1 MRLIQTLALLG
12 AGLALAGVASTDAA
26 QAADKPCNLKA
37 ANAKA
42 AGAGCAR
49 AWMDANLRLNDL
61 MTVGTHNSYKQAI
74 SPKIFAMI
82 MAAAP
87 KAAPG
92 LDYHHPT
99 LDAQLDDGARGLE
112 LDVAYDPKGGL
123 FAHPVGPKL
132 AGESVSDAYVAAMSK
147 PGFKVMHVQDIDFRS
162 SCLTFVECLTVIRDW
177 SDAHPDH
184 TPILIT
190 INAKDDAS
198 PAPGG
203 TPALK
208 YDTAAYDALDAEI
221 ASVMTPG
228 KYLITPDMIQ
238 GKWPTLREAVVH
250 GAWPTLGES
259 RGKFL
264 IALDEDPPKVA
275 VYRGPRRSLEGRMM
289 FIYTDE
295 HNPASAYITL
305 NEASDAPRIT
315 AAAKAGFLVRTR
327 ADADT
332 VEARSNDTKRRTIA
346 LASGAQYVSTDYRHP
361 ETRFSDYQVRLPD
374 GAITVCNPQ
383 RAPERCAGLTVEPDP
398 DGH

>member
-1 MRLIQTLALLG
+1 MRCSGALAAVL
-12 AGLALAGVASTDAA
+12 AGLVMAATPALAAGKA
-26 QAADKPCNLKA
+26 CNLKA
-37 ANAKA
+37 PDAEA
-42 AGAGCAR
+42 AGPGCAR
-49 AWMDANLRLNDL
+49 AWMDRNLHLNDL

-74 SPKIFAMI
+74 SPKIFAMVL
-82 MAAAP
+82 AAAP
-87 KAAPG
+87 KAGLG
-92 LDYHHPT
+92 LDYHHPP
-99 LDAQLDDGARGLE
+99 LNAQLDDGARGLE
-112 LDVAYDPKGGL
+112 LDVAYDPQGGR
-123 FAHPVGPKL
+123 FAHPLGPKMTAEPL
-132 AGESVSDAYVAAMSK
+132 SDAYVAAMMK

-162 SCLTFVECLTVIRDW
+162 SCITFVECLTVIRTW

-203 TPALK
+203 VAALK

-238 GKWPTLREAVVH
+238 GHWPTLREAVIH
-250 GAWPTLGES
+250 GAWPTLGAS

-275 VYRGPRRSLEGRMM
+275 VYRGKRHSLEGRMM

-295 HNPASAYITL
+295 NNPASAYITL
-305 NEASDAPRIT
+305 NEAADAPRIT
-315 AAAKAGFLVRTR
+315 AAVKAGFLVRTR

-383 RAPERCAGLTVEPDP
+383 RTPERCAGLTVEPDP
-398 DGH
+398 DRH

>member
-1 MRLIQTLALLG
+1 MIGLATLA
-12 AGLALAGVASTDAA
+12 ALAVAGSAHAA
-26 QAADKPCNLKA
+26 CNLKA
-37 ANAKA
+37 ADAKS
-42 AGAGCAR
+42 AGPGCAR
-49 AWMDANLRLNDL
+49 AWMDANLHLNDL

-74 SPKIFAMI
+74 SPKIYALVL
-82 MAAAP
+82 ASAP
-87 KAAPG
+87 KEGLG
-92 LDYHHPT
+92 LDYHHPP

-112 LDVAYDPKGGL
+112 LDVVYDPEGGR
-123 FAHPVGPKL
+123 FAHPLGPKL
-132 AGESVSDAYVAAMSK
+132 SGEPVDEAYVAAMMK

-162 SCLTFVECLTVIRDW
+162 SCTTFVECLAMIRTW

-198 PAPGG
+198 PVPGG
-203 TPALK
+203 VAALK
-208 YDTAAYDALDAEI
+208 YDAAAYDALDAEI
-221 ASVMTPG
+221 ASVLTPG
-228 KYLITPDMIQ
+228 KYLITPDMVQ

-250 GAWPTLGES
+250 GGWPTLGAS

-264 IALDEDPPKVA
+264 VALDEDPPKVA
-275 VYRGPRRSLEGRMM
+275 VYRGARRSLEGRMM
-289 FIYTDE
+289 FVYTDE
-295 HNPASAYITL
+295 NNPASAYITL

-315 AAAKAGFLVRTR
+315 AAVKAGFLVRTR

-332 VEARSNDTKRRTIA
+332 VEARANDARRRTIA

-361 ETRFSDYQVRLPD
+361 EIRFSDYQVRLPE

-398 DGH
+398 DRH

>member
-1 MRLIQTLALLG
+1 MRLFGALTILT
-12 AGLALAGVASTDAA
+12 AGLALGAPALAAGKTCHLH
-26 QAADKPCNLKA
+26 AAD
-37 ANAKA
+37 AKA
-42 AGAGCAR
+42 AGPGCAR
-49 AWMDANLRLNDL
+49 AWMDRNLHLNDL

-74 SPKIFAMI
+74 SPKIYALVL
-82 MAAAP
+82 AAAP
-87 KAAPG
+87 REGLG
-92 LDYHHPT
+92 LDYHHPP
-99 LDAQLDDGARGLE
+99 LNDQLDDGARGLE
-112 LDVAYDPKGGL
+112 LDVAYDPQGGR

-132 AGESVSDAYVAAMSK
+132 AGETLSDDYVAAMMK
-147 PGFKVMHVQDIDFRS
+147 PGFKVMHIQDIDFRS
-162 SCLTFVECLTVIRDW
+162 SCITFVECLTVIRNW

-203 TPALK
+203 VAALK

-238 GKWPTLREAVVH
+238 GKWRTLREAVVH
-250 GAWPTLGES
+250 GAWPTLGAS

-275 VYRGPRRSLEGRMM
+275 VYRGARRSLEGRMM

-295 HNPASAYITL
+295 NNPASAYITL

-315 AAAKAGFLVRTR
+315 AAVKAGFLVRTR

-332 VEARSNDTKRRTIA
+332 VEARATDTRRRAIA

-383 RAPERCAGLTVEPDP
+383 RAPERCAGLTVEPAP
-398 DGH
+398 DRH

>member
-1 MRLIQTLALLG
+1 MR
-12 AGLALAGVASTDAA
+12 GLCALAGLLAAASLIAPA
-26 QAADKPCNLKA
+26 LAADTSCDLKA
-37 ANAKA
+37 SDARA
-42 AGAGCAR
+42 AGPGCAR

-61 MTVGTHNSYKQAI
+61 MTIGTHNSYKQAI
-74 SPKIFAMI
+74 TPRLFALIKAASPKG
-82 MAAAP
+82 AA
-87 KAAPG
+87 G
-92 LDYHHPT
+92 LDYHHPP

-112 LDVAYDPKGGL
+112 LDVAYDPKGGR
-123 FAHPVGPKL
+123 FAHPAGPKL
-132 AGESVSDAYVAAMSK
+132 IGEPLSDDYVAAMSK
-147 PGFKVMHVQDIDFRS
+147 PGFKVLHVQDIDFRT
-162 SCLTFVECLTVIRDW
+162 SCITFVECLTVIRTW

-198 PAPGG
+198 PFPGG

-208 YDTAAYDALDAEI
+208 FDAAAYDALDAEI
-221 ASVMTPG
+221 AQVLTPG

-238 GKWPTLREAVVH
+238 GAWPTLREAVVH
-250 GAWPTLGES
+250 GAWPTLGAA

-264 IALDEDPPKVA
+264 IALDEDPPKAA
-275 VYRGPRRSLEGRMM
+275 VYRGARHSLEGRMM

-295 HNPASAYITL
+295 NNPASAYITL

-315 AAAKAGFLVRTR
+315 AAVKAGFLVRTR

-332 VEARSNDTKRRTIA
+332 VEARANDTTRRAIA

-383 RAPERCAGLTVEPDP
+383 RAPERCAGLAVEPDP

>member
-1 MRLIQTLALLG
+1 MRDMKRLAALNALT
-12 AGLALAGVASTDAA
+12 AGLALAQSAAACDLHTADAR
-26 QAADKPCNLKA
+26 
-37 ANAKA
+37 A
-42 AGAGCAR
+42 AGPGCAR

-74 SPKIFAMI
+74 APKVFALVL
-82 MAAAP
+82 AAAP
-87 KAAPG
+87 KAGLG
-92 LDYHHPT
+92 LDYHHPP

-112 LDVAYDPKGGL
+112 LDVAYDPQGGR
-123 FAHPVGPKL
+123 FAHPLGPQL
-132 AGESVSDAYVAAMSK
+132 AGEPVSEAYVAAMSK
-147 PGFKVMHVQDIDFRS
+147 PGFKVMHVQDIDFRT
-162 SCLTFVECLTVIRDW
+162 SCLTFVECLSVIRRW

-198 PAPGG
+198 PVPGG
-203 TPALK
+203 VAALK

-221 ASVMTPG
+221 ASVLTPG

-238 GKWPTLREAVVH
+238 GRWPSLREAVVH
-250 GAWPTLGES
+250 GAWPTLGAS
-259 RGKFL
+259 RGKVL

-275 VYRGPRRSLEGRMM
+275 VYRGARHSLEGRMM

-295 HNPASAYITL
+295 NNPASAYITL
-305 NEASDAPRIT
+305 NEAADAPRIT
-315 AAAKAGFLVRTR
+315 AAVKAGFLVRTR

-332 VEARSNDTKRRTIA
+332 VEARADDSKRRDTV

-361 ETRFSDYQVRLPD
+361 ETRFSNYQVRLPG

-383 RAPERCAGLTVEPDP
+383 RSPERCAGLTVEPAP

>member
-1 MRLIQTLALLG
+1 MRIVGTLTALA
-12 AGLALAGVASTDAA
+12 AGLVMALPV
-26 QAADKPCNLKA
+26 QAAAKTCRLHAPD
-37 ANAKA
+37 AKA
-42 AGAGCAR
+42 AGPGCAR
-49 AWMDANLRLNDL
+49 AWMDVNLHLNDL

-74 SPKIFAMI
+74 SPKIFALVL
-82 MAAAP
+82 AAAP
-87 KAAPG
+87 RDGLG
-92 LDYHHPT
+92 LDYHHPP
-99 LDAQLDDGARGLE
+99 LNQQLDDGARGLE
-112 LDVAYDPKGGL
+112 LDVAYDPKGGR

-132 AGESVSDAYVAAMSK
+132 TGQPLDDAYVAAMMR

-162 SCLTFVECLTVIRDW
+162 SCLTFVECLTIIRTW

-203 TPALK
+203 TAALK

-238 GKWPTLREAVVH
+238 GKWPTLREAVMH
-250 GAWPTLGES
+250 GAWPTLGKS

-275 VYRGPRRSLEGRMM
+275 VYRGARRSLEGRMM

-295 HNPASAYITL
+295 NNPASAYITL
-305 NEASDAPRIT
+305 NEASDVPRIT
-315 AAAKAGFLVRTR
+315 RAVKAGFLVRTR

-332 VEARSNDTKRRTIA
+332 VEARTNDTKRRTVT

-361 ETRFSDYQVRLPD
+361 EPRFSDYQVRLPD
-374 GAITVCNPQ
+374 GAITMCNPQ
-383 RAPERCAGLTVEPDP
+383 RSPERCAGMTVEPDP
-398 DGH
+398 DRH